1 MCPAEPPSTAADPDD
16 PPDRPDDVRL
26 RLDGVGKRYGD
37 VWGVRDVSLD
47 LGPGVVGLLG
57 PNGAGKS
64 TLMRILTTYLQPTE
78 GTVTFDGTDVV
89 DSPNAVRERVGYL
102 PQEFGVYPDLT
113 AEEFLSYL
121 AAIRGL
127 DRMTADER
135 IGDLLALTNLRDA
148 RDRRLGGFSGGMRQ
162 RVGIAQ
168 ALLTDPDLLVVDEPT
183 VGLDPA
189 ERVRFRNVLSSLGD
203 DRVVVLSTHI
213 VSDVEST
220 ASEVAVLD
228 EGTPRGEAGTRQ
240 RRARLVGQ
248 VLGED
253 RQALRRER
261 RVLREG
267 TVDVA
272 AGRPPD
278 LLGRTR
284 AVDPV
289 GGERRRDAVAFRESV
304 DVRPDL
310 DDFAGPVRTRDDR
323 ERHARVFEVVARD
336 GEVAVVERDGA
347 EPN

>member
-78 GTVTFDGTDVV
+78 GTVTFDGTNVV
-89 DSPNAVRERVGYL
+89 DSPNAVRKEVGYL
-102 PQEFGVYPDLT
+102 PQDFGVYPDLT

-127 DRMTADER
+127 DRGEADER
-135 IGDLLALTNLRDA
+135 IDDLLALTNLRDA

-168 ALLTDPDLLVVDEPT
+168 ALLTDPELLVVDEPT

-213 VSDVEST
+213 VSDVEAT
-220 ASEVAVLD
+220 ASDVAVLADGRLRAHTTPERLLAAVDDRVWEVVVDRDDLGSLKD
-228 EGTPRGEAGTRQ
+228 EHLVSTTTRRSDGVHARIVADDPPTDADLVEPTLEEAY
-240 RRARLVGQ
+240 L
-248 VLGED
+248 
-253 RQALRRER
+253 
-261 RVLREG
+261 
-267 TVDVA
+267 
-272 AGRPPD
+272 D
-278 LLGRTR
+278 LLGAGDLENT
-284 AVDPV
+284 
-289 GGERRRDAVAFRESV
+289 GGT
-304 DVRPDL
+304 P
-310 DDFAGPVRTRDDR
+310 
-323 ERHARVFEVVARD
+323 
-336 GEVAVVERDGA
+336 
-347 EPN
+347 

>member
-1 MCPAEPPSTAADPDD
+1 MAPADSPSTSVGT
-16 PPDRPDDVRL
+16 DRPPGERDGDTRL
-26 RLDGVGKRYGD
+26 RLDGVGKQYGD

-47 LGPGVVGLLG
+47 LGPGVIGLLG

-64 TLMRILTTYLQPTE
+64 TLMRILTTYLRPTE

-89 DSPNAVRERVGYL
+89 ESPNAVRERVGYL

-127 DRMTADER
+127 DGPRSRER
-135 IGDLLALTNLRDA
+135 IDDLLELTNLTDA

-168 ALLTDPDLLVVDEPT
+168 ALLTDPELLVVDEPT

-228 EGTPRGEAGTRQ
+228 DGRLRAHTTPERLLADVSGRVWEVVVTREDLQSLKTEYLVSTTTRRSDGVHARVVAGDPPANAEAVEPTLEE
-240 RRARLVGQ
+240 AYL
-248 VLGED
+248 
-253 RQALRRER
+253 
-261 RVLREG
+261 
-267 TVDVA
+267 
-272 AGRPPD
+272 D
-278 LLGRTR
+278 LLGG
-284 AVDPV
+284 D
-289 GGERRRDAVAFRESV
+289 DAATAG
-304 DVRPDL
+304 DL
-310 DDFAGPVRTRDDR
+310 S
-323 ERHARVFEVVARD
+323 
-336 GEVAVVERDGA
+336 
-347 EPN
+347 